1 MRVVPQEDGYRRAG
15 PRLPTGLV
23 VAAVVIALLAVSGL
37 IYLLYQ
43 ETRGPGEIL
52 RRFAQT
58 VDDGDCAGSYELLD
72 ASVRAE
78 LDDERW
84 CQEILPLVDRQI
96 DADFDLEQAVLR
108 GDQAEV
114 QISGADVTVWRLR
127 RFGDRS
133 WRVLISPTG
142 LPVATAA

>member
-1 MRVVPQEDGYRRAG
+1 
-15 PRLPTGLV
+15 
-23 VAAVVIALLAVSGL
+23 VSGL

-58 VDDGDCAGSYELLD
+58 VDDGDCAGSYDLLD

-96 DADFDLEQAVLR
+96 DADFDLEEAVLR

-114 QISGADVTVWRLR
+114 QVSGAVVTVWRLR
-127 RFGDRS
+127 RFGERS

-142 LPVATAA
+142 LPVATGA